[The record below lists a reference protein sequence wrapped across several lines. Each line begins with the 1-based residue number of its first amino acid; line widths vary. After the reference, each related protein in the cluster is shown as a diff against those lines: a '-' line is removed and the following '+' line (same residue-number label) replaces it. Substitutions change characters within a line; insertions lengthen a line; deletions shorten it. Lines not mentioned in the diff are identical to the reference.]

1 MSRTLTRS
9 ILDQMLD
16 PLARCFD
23 GETARR
29 LAEFH
34 VDPEVDLR
42 VTYLAERC
50 NEGLLTPEE
59 KEEYQAIVDA
69 SDMISILKL
78 KARRYLKATEST

>member
-1 MSRTLTRS
+1 MSQTQTMS
-9 ILDQMLD
+9 ILDQMLE
-16 PLARCFD
+16 PLARCFN

-34 VDPEVDLR
+34 VDPEVDNR

-59 KEEYQAIVDA
+59 KEEYQAVIDA
-69 SDMISILKL
+69 SDMIAILKL